1 MEPRIAAQAQGARG
15 AAPSQASARATG
27 AAGAKPL
34 TAYAWLSI
42 CVAIA
47 TIALKTFAWRLTGSV
62 GLLSDALES
71 LVNLAA
77 AIVALL
83 MIQIAA
89 RPPDEDHAYGYSKA
103 EYFASGLEG
112 GLIFLAAAAIAVA
125 AVQRL
130 LAPMPLEAIGIG
142 LAVSVFAS
150 LLNLVVGR
158 MLIRAG
164 RRYQSIALEADGHHL
179 MTDVWTSAGV
189 VIGVLLVTATGWL
202 WLDPVIAIAVAIN
215 ILWTGYRL
223 LARSAR
229 GLLDQALSPA
239 DRGVIAAALARYEAQ
254 GIRFHALRTRQA
266 AGRSFVSVHVLVPGA
281 WTVQRGHEL
290 LEEIERDLRQTIA
303 GATVFTHL
311 EPIEDPASFEDREL
325 NRDFDAAPPNA

>member
-1 MEPRIAAQAQGARG
+1 MEPRIAAHPPGGRPACVSQSAP
-15 AAPSQASARATG
+15 AAGS
-27 AAGAKPL
+27 AGAKPL
-34 TAYAWLSI
+34 AAYAWLSI
-42 CVAIA
+42 AVAIA
-47 TIALKTFAWRLTGSV
+47 TIALKTYAWRLTGSV

-71 LVNLAA
+71 LVNLVA

-89 RPPDEDHAYGYSKA
+89 RPPDDDHAYGYSKA

-112 GLIFLAAAAIAVA
+112 GLIFLAAAAIVVA

-142 LAVSVFAS
+142 LAVSVIAS
-150 LLNLVVGR
+150 MLNLAVGR

-189 VIGVLLVTATGWL
+189 VVGVLLVAATGWL
-202 WLDPVIAIAVAIN
+202 WLDPAIAIAVAIN

-239 DRGVIAAALARYEAQ
+239 DRNAIAAVLARYETR
-254 GIRFHALRTRQA
+254 GIQFHALRTRQA

-290 LEEIERDLRQTIA
+290 LEDIERDLRRTIA

-311 EPIEDPASFEDREL
+311 EPIEDPVSFEDGEL
-325 NRDFDAAPPNA
+325 NRAADGSPPSA

>member
-1 MEPRIAAQAQGARG
+1 MEPRIAATDA
-15 AAPSQASARATG
+15 
-27 AAGAKPL
+27 AAGARPL
-34 TAYAWLSI
+34 AAYAWLSI
-42 CVAIA
+42 AVAIA

-71 LVNLAA
+71 LVNLVA

-142 LAVSVFAS
+142 LAVSVLAS
-150 LLNLVVGR
+150 LLNLAVGR

-189 VIGVLLVTATGWL
+189 VVGLLLVAATGWL

-229 GLLDQALSPA
+229 GLLDPALAPA
-239 DRGVIAAALARYEAQ
+239 QRAAIAQALARYEAQ

-266 AGRSFVSVHVLVPGA
+266 AGRSFISVHVLVPGA

-290 LEEIERDLRQTIA
+290 LDVIERDLRRTVP
-303 GATVFTHL
+303 GAAVFTHL
-311 EPIEDPASFEDREL
+311 EPIEDPASFEDGDL
-325 NRDFDAAPPNA
+325 HRDADASTPNG